1 MVFYTILS
9 VKCVNPLKFFFNADK
24 YNHYIEVKAL
34 LKIALGQIEVI
45 PGRPDLNTQNML
57 ASIKEAQAAKAHIIV
72 FPEMSIPGYLLGDTW
87 EQTAFLQDCEAF
99 GQEIITASTD
109 ICVLFGNVAVDWKKR
124 GDDGRVRKYNAFF
137 AAQNGKLLGAD
148 NFIYPFRIKTL
159 LPNYR
164 EFDDTRYFYST
175 RKLALELNQPLAEL
189 LQPVNA
195 TIAGQELKLGCILCE
210 DGWGDDYSI
219 KPPEIL
225 HKNGPVDLFVN
236 ISSSPYTFNKN
247 NKRNRVFSREASDLN
262 TPLIYVNNVGL
273 QNNGKTIYTFDGAS
287 TAYSGTGEIIA
298 YSPAFTADNK
308 ILELNLRD
316 KGAALP
322 PVPVPNEDTIANIY
336 QALHYGTEKF
346 LANIGMKKVVVGIS
360 GGIDS
365 AVAAALYTDILGP
378 ENVLLVNMPSIYNSA
393 TTKGLAAKLAKNL
406 GSLYTVIPIQEAV
419 DHTITQLK
427 SSPITNLGT
436 GEETNL
442 TVSQF
447 VTENIQARDRSARIL
462 AGAAAAF
469 GGGFT
474 CNANKSEMTVGYST
488 LYGDQ
493 AGFLAALSDL
503 WKHQV
508 YALAEYFNKEV
519 FGREVIPQETI
530 DIVPSAELS
539 FAQAVDEGKGD
550 PIIYPY
556 HDYLF
561 RAFAERWNRATPED
575 ILSWYHK
582 GTLEQ
587 EIGCEP
593 DLVVRIFPTHQ
604 EFIADLERWWKLYS
618 GMAVAKRIQA
628 PPVLAVS
635 RRAYGF
641 DHREAQNGLYFT
653 TRYNKLKAE
662 LLG

>member
-1 MVFYTILS
+1 
-9 VKCVNPLKFFFNADK
+9 
-24 YNHYIEVKAL
+24 VKAL

-57 ASIKEAQAAKAHIIV
+57 ASIKEARAKQAHIII
-72 FPEMSIPGYLLGDTW
+72 FPEMAVPGYLLGDTW
-87 EQTAFLQDCEAF
+87 EQTAFLQDCETF
-99 GQEIITASTD
+99 GQEIIAASTNT
-109 ICVLFGNVAVDWKKR
+109 CVLFGNVAIDWEKR

-137 AAQNGKLLGAD
+137 AAQNGKLLGAE
-148 NFIYPFRIKTL
+148 NFPYPFRIKTL

-164 EFDDTRYFYST
+164 EFDDTRHFYSM
-175 RKLALELNQPLAEL
+175 RKLALELNKPLTEL
-189 LQPVNA
+189 LQPVNV
-195 TIAGQELKLGCILCE
+195 TIKGENLKLGCILCE
-210 DGWGDDYSI
+210 DGWGDDYSLRPI
-219 KPPEIL
+219 EIL
-225 HKNGPVDLFVN
+225 HKNGPVDLFIN

-247 NKRNRVFSREASDLN
+247 NKRNRVFSQEARELK
-262 TPLIYVNNVGL
+262 TPLLYVNNVGL
-273 QNNGKTIYTFDGAS
+273 QNNGKTIYTFDGSS
-287 TAYSGTGEIIA
+287 TAYSGTGEIVA
-298 YSPAFTADNK
+298 YCPPFTEGIKYLA
-308 ILELNLRD
+308 LNLAD

-322 PVPVPNEDTIANIY
+322 KVAVPNEDTIADIY
-336 QALHYGTEKF
+336 QAIHYGATNF
-346 LANIGMKKVVVGIS
+346 LASIGMKKVVVGIS

-378 ENVLLVNMPSIYNSA
+378 QNVLLVNMPSIYNSA
-393 TTKGLAAKLAKNL
+393 TTKGLAAKLARNL
-406 GSLYTVIPIQEAV
+406 GCLYTVIPIQEAV
-419 DHTITQLK
+419 DHTINQLK
-427 SSPITNLGT
+427 SSSITNLST
-436 GEETNL
+436 GQETRL
-442 TVSQF
+442 MVSDF
-447 VTENIQARDRSARIL
+447 VTENIQARDRSARVL
-462 AGAAAAF
+462 AGTAAAF

-508 YALAEYFNKEV
+508 YALAEYFNTEV
-519 FGREVIPQETI
+519 FKRTVIPQETI

-575 ILSWYHK
+575 ILTWYSK
-582 GTLEQ
+582 GILEQ
-587 EIGCEP
+587 EIGCEQG
-593 DLVVRIFPTHQ
+593 LVKRIFSTHQ
-604 EFIADLERWWKLYS
+604 DFIADLERWWKLYS

-628 PPVLAVS
+628 PPVLAIS

-641 DHREAQNGLYFT
+641 DHREAQNRLYFT
-653 TRYNKLKAE
+653 TRYNKLKTE
-662 LLG
+662 LLGK